1 MVLAARSMSES
12 WRMAGSRRLM
22 AATIG
27 SMPLTS
33 RSFFV
38 PKILAR
44 IVSTIMEGLGTGG
57 RPQLLFYSVRGEGRG
72 KRRFACGRRRFTPP
86 ALGQPRA
93 SGFERS
99 EANARAG
106 WGPLGPEKS
115 QPGSLEPA
123 PGRLSGSVGF
133 GAPALGSA
141 LSPGLAGG
149 PAGSRSSPPEL
160 PME

>member
-72 KRRFACGRRRFTPP
+72 KTAIHPRPATVAGLGRRPVRPQALLEDLAAASRPP
-86 ALGQPRA
+86 ALGQPR
-93 SGFERS
+93 
-99 EANARAG
+99 
-106 WGPLGPEKS
+106 
-115 QPGSLEPA
+115 
-123 PGRLSGSVGF
+123 
-133 GAPALGSA
+133 
-141 LSPGLAGG
+141 
-149 PAGSRSSPPEL
+149 SS
-160 PME
+160 